1 MDLASDEFL
10 LVVPAE
16 LRPLLPARRR
26 GETVVIRGD
35 GVSSIGHVVGS
46 LRIPPT
52 EIGEL
57 RVLGRPVPPSWRPT
71 PGAVVEVTPRARPQR
86 APTDP
91 PRFVLDVHLGTLAR
105 RLRLLGLDAAW
116 RNDATDDALIRCSGE
131 QQRVL
136 LTRDLALLLRRA
148 ARDGAYVRGTEPQ
161 DQLADVLDRFA
172 PPLAPWS
179 RCPAC
184 NGLLEPVDKDQIV
197 HLLRPGTRRT
207 YYAFVRC
214 RRCGQVYWPGAH
226 HGDLQRIIDGALLA
240 SGPASGH
247 ASSRDV

>member
-1 MDLASDEFL
+1 MALARHEFL
-10 LVVPAE
+10 LVVPPE

-26 GETVVIRGD
+26 GATVAIRDD

-46 LRIPPT
+46 LRIPLT

-57 RVLGRPVPPSWRPT
+57 RVLGRSVPPSWRPT

-91 PRFVLDVHLGTLAR
+91 ARFVLDVHLGTLAR
-105 RLRLLGLDAAW
+105 RLRLLGLDATW
-116 RNDATDDALIRCSGE
+116 RNDATDDELVRCSGE

-148 ARDGAYVRGTEPQ
+148 VHDGAYVRGTTPQ

-172 PPLAPWS
+172 PPLTPWT

-184 NGLLEPVDKDQIV
+184 NGLLDPVDKDEIV
-197 HLLRPGTRRT
+197 RLLRPGTRRT
-207 YYAFVRC
+207 YHTFVRC
-214 RRCGQVYWPGAH
+214 RMCGQVYWRGAH
-226 HGDLQRIIDGALLA
+226 HADLQRIVDRALLA
-240 SGPASGH
+240 SGPASDP
-247 ASSRDV
+247 ASGPNA

>member
-1 MDLASDEFL
+1 MELAGDEFL
-10 LVVPAE
+10 LVVPPE

-46 LRIPPT
+46 LRIPLT

-57 RVLGRPVPPSWRPT
+57 RVLGRSVPPSWRPV
-71 PGAVVEVTPRARPQR
+71 PGAVVEVTPRVRPQR
-86 APTDP
+86 TPTDP

-105 RLRLLGLDAAW
+105 RLRLLGLDVAW
-116 RNDATDDALIRCSGE
+116 RNDATDDELIRCASE

-148 ARDGAYVRGTEPQ
+148 AHDGAYVRGTEPQ
-161 DQLADVLDRFA
+161 KQLADVLDRFA
-172 PPLAPWS
+172 PPLAPWT

-184 NGLLEPVDKDQIV
+184 NGLVAPVDEEQIV

-207 YYAFVRC
+207 YHAFVRC
-214 RRCGQVYWPGAH
+214 QMCGQVYWLGAH
-226 HGDLQRIIDGALLA
+226 HADLQRIVDRALLA
-240 SGPASGH
+240 SASGQ
-247 ASSRDV
+247 ASGRDA